1 MERIIMDHYFEYSDQ
16 LNAPLEAFCH
26 QSTPENFPILP
37 HWHYFIEII
46 YLLEGQVLVTCE
58 DHVYALHPG
67 DLIYFPPQ
75 CLHTIDTLPPQDHA
89 QRGYLPERS
98 ASDCRLLLETADPQ
112 INPEH
117 GGIYPISIHAGHQTD
132 VKYYVLKFDL
142 GSLPAANRWKTQFNL
157 LSRHAYAA
165 NPAHIL
171 FLAPQIHALPVR
183 ELMAYSIQEMQH
195 RNYGYDAMVSA
206 AVTTLL
212 TDFSRIWLSQGIRLD
227 DILTAP
233 QNANQAFEQITE
245 YIEMHYNESLRVKSL
260 ADHCGMSY
268 SYFAKSF
275 RETYGRS
282 CKEYIEFVRINK
294 VTDLLLFTNLDLNYI
309 SQETGFADCSHLIRT
324 FKKHKGCT
332 PKQWKRKVGNH
343 NETYS

>member
-1 MERIIMDHYFEYSDQ
+1 MDHYYEYSDQ

-26 QSTPENFPILP
+26 KSTPENFPILP

-46 YLLEGQVLVTCE
+46 YLLEDHTLVTCE

-67 DLIYFPPQ
+67 DMIYFPPQ
-75 CLHTIDTLPPQDHA
+75 RIHTIDTLLPQEHKLH
-89 QRGYLPERS
+89 GYLPGYS
-98 ASDCRLLLETADPQ
+98 ASDCRLIQETIDPQ
-112 INPEH
+112 INLEH
-117 GGIYPISIHAGHQTD
+117 GTIYPVPLRASQKSN

-142 GSLPAANRWKTQFNL
+142 NSLPAANRWKTQFDR
-157 LSRHAYAA
+157 LSKHAYTV
-165 NPAHIL
+165 NPANIL
-171 FLAPQIHALPVR
+171 FPDDQIHTLPLK
-183 ELMAYSIQEMQH
+183 ELMAHSVHEMQH
-195 RNYGYDAMVSA
+195 RNYGYDAIVSSNI
-206 AVTTLL
+206 TTLL
-212 TDFSRIWLSQGIRLD
+212 TEFSRIWLSKGIRLD

-233 QNANQAFEQITE
+233 QSENQAFEQITE
-245 YIEMHYNESLRVKSL
+245 YIEIHYNESLRVQAL

-268 SYFAKSF
+268 SYFAKLF
-275 RETYGRS
+275 RQTYGRS

-324 FKKHKGCT
+324 FRKQKGCT

-343 NETYS
+343 NETHI